1 MQLDLF
7 EWIDDLSPIEELGD
21 LVDSWTY
28 GVVELENGDL
38 VLAEIMWDKDERPVA
53 WSEANFITSKE
64 EGMSDITS
72 ALQNAVLDLANE
84 APIPESV
91 FYTYRK
97 G

>member
-7 EWIDDLSPIEELGD
+7 EWIDDLNPVEDLGD

-28 GVVELENGDL
+28 GIVELENGDL
-38 VLAEIMWDKDERPVA
+38 VLAEIMWDNKDCPIA
-53 WSEANFITSKE
+53 WSEANFTTPKE
-64 EGMSDITS
+64 EGMNDIIS

>member
-7 EWIDDLSPIEELGD
+7 EWIDDLNPRVEVGE

-28 GVVELENGDL
+28 GVIELDNGDL
-38 VLAEIMWDKDERPVA
+38 VLAEVFWDKDERPVA
-53 WSEANFITSKE
+53 WTEANFVIPKE
-64 EGMSDITS
+64 EGIGDIIS
-72 ALQNAVLDLANE
+72 ALQNAVLDLTNE
-84 APIPESV
+84 APIPESA